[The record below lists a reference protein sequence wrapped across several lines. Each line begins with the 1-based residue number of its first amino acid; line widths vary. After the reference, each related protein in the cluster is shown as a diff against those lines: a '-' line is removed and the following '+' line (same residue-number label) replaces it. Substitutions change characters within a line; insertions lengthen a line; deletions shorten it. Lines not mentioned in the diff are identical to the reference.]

1 MPKIKKVSQTKDSQ
15 SIRPALSP
23 EARENQLISMAYDLA
38 EERLR
43 DKTASN
49 DLVKEFIR
57 AGNLKSR
64 LELEKMKY
72 ETDLVK
78 AKTEAIESASSAEKL
93 FEEAI
98 QAFQSYSG
106 NTPQEAEE

>member
-1 MPKIKKVSQTKDSQ
+1 MPKTKKVSQSGKVDMC
-15 SIRPALSP
+15 RPAISP

-38 EERLR
+38 EERIK

-49 DLVKEFIR
+49 DLIKEFIR
-57 AGNLKSR
+57 MGNLKSR
-64 LELEKMKY
+64 LELEKMRY

-78 AKTEAIESASSAEKL
+78 AKTDAIESASSAEKL

-98 QAFQSYSG
+98 RAFQDYSG
-106 NTPQEAEE
+106 NAPEEVDE